1 LTDFIQCYALQEV
14 DIPAYTIWSSFH
26 W

>member
-1 LTDFIQCYALQEV
+1 LTDCIQCYALQEV